1 MNDYFND
8 RFNMSGNCMVWSGY
22 KNPGGYGQATLGGKR
37 VLAHRMSFA
46 VHKGDIPK
54 GMMVLHACDNPGCI
68 NPDHLF
74 LGTAKDNDSDCRMK
88 GRQTKTN
95 GSFNGRSKITEELAI
110 AIRQLPKKNQRLLA
124 QKYGVTQKVIWNVQ
138 NGKSWTTAI

>member
-1 MNDYFND
+1 
-8 RFNMSGNCMVWSGY
+8 
-22 KNPGGYGQATLGGKR
+22 LGGKR